1 VSGVSTV
8 TGAGNWRLSY
18 DSKAIVDMTVLSQ
31 ARAELGS
38 GFTRILSYFRE
49 DGQKSLVALEEAIR
63 AGSAAGLVIPA
74 HTLKGEALQFG
85 AQPLAELAEHIEMT
99 ARRCVEQH
107 ERPDELLGDV
117 VRLRPLFEAT
127 LALFDRET
135 QVQVDRRPSFG
146 RKMPIAPGFGQR

>member
-1 VSGVSTV
+1 
-8 TGAGNWRLSY
+8 
-18 DSKAIVDMTVLSQ
+18 MTVLSH
-31 ARAELGS
+31 ARAELGT

-49 DGQKSLVALEEAIR
+49 DGHKSVLAIEEAIR
-63 AGSAAGLVIPA
+63 AGNSAALVIPA

-135 QVQVDRRPSFG
+135 QMQADRRPSFG
-146 RKMPIAPGFGQR
+146 RKMPVVPGYGQR

>member
-1 VSGVSTV
+1 MV
-8 TGAGNWRLSY
+8 
-18 DSKAIVDMTVLSQ
+18 VLSQ
-31 ARAELGS
+31 ARAELGN
-38 GFTRILSYFRE
+38 GFVRILSYFRE
-49 DGQKSLVALEEAIR
+49 DGHKSVTAIEDAIR
-63 AGSAAGLVIPA
+63 AGNSAALVIPA

-107 ERPDELLGDV
+107 ERPEELLGDV

-135 QVQVDRRPSFG
+135 NRSSDRRPSFG
-146 RKMPIAPGFGQR
+146 RKMPIMPGYSQR

>member
-1 VSGVSTV
+1 
-8 TGAGNWRLSY
+8 
-18 DSKAIVDMTVLSQ
+18 VLSQ
-31 ARAELGS
+31 ARTELGA

-49 DGQKSLVALEEAIR
+49 DGHKSLVAIEEAIR
-63 AGSAAGLVIPA
+63 AGNSAALVIPA

-107 ERPDELLGDV
+107 ERPDELLADV

-127 LALFDRET
+127 LALFDREMNLMT
-135 QVQVDRRPSFG
+135 DRRPSFG
-146 RKMPIAPGFGQR
+146 RKAPVAPGYGQR

>member
-1 VSGVSTV
+1 
-8 TGAGNWRLSY
+8 LSY
-18 DSKAIVDMTVLSQ
+18 DQRAIVDMTVLTQ
-31 ARAELGS
+31 TRAELGA
-38 GFTRILSYFRE
+38 GFVRILSYFRE
-49 DGQKSLVALEEAIR
+49 DGWKSLAAIEDAIR
-63 AGSAAGLVIPA
+63 SGNAAGLVIPA

-135 QVQVDRRPSFG
+135 NPLVDRRPSFG
-146 RKMPIAPGFGQR
+146 RKMPVVPGYGR